1 MFSSKPFLAVFF
13 LSCVLWAGSI
23 LIAGNPL
30 ARIDRACAPIGWTNT
45 LFTALTR
52 LVAPSYAPKVDAFF
66 VGRFS
71 DCRYLVWQQF
81 YESGYQEMAQQKA
94 AEGSAE

>member
-13 LSCVLWAGSI
+13 LSCVIWMGSI
-23 LIAGNPL
+23 LLAGNPL
-30 ARIDRACAPIGWTNT
+30 ARIDRTCSPINWGNT
-45 LFTALTR
+45 LLTSVTR
-52 LVAPSYAPKVDAFF
+52 LVAPSYALKVDAFF

-81 YESGYQEMAQQKA
+81 YENSYKEMAQKGAEGA
-94 AEGSAE
+94 AE

>member
-13 LSCVLWAGSI
+13 LLCVVWAGSI
-23 LIAGNPL
+23 LLAGNPL
-30 ARIDRACAPIGWTNT
+30 ARIDRTCSPLNWSNRLLTSM
-45 LFTALTR
+45 TR

-71 DCRYLVWQQF
+71 DCRYLMWQQF
-81 YESGYQEMAQQKA
+81 YENSYKEMTQKA
-94 AEGSAE
+94 AEGASE